1 MAEKKIVLIT
11 GVSSGIGQATAQ
23 LLAQQGF
30 TVFGTSRNP
39 SSIETMSGVEVLPLD
54 VRLDESVNGCVDTVV
69 KRTGRLDILVNN
81 AGYSLVGP
89 IEEASLEEAK
99 AQFETNFFGV
109 VRMVKKVLPIMR
121 KQASGQIINI
131 SSGVGLASLPFVGL
145 YSASKFALEGY
156 TEALRHE
163 VKPIQIRV
171 SLVEP
176 GFIET
181 QLYNN
186 EQLAGNSISDYDPWR
201 QRASEAVRRHRE
213 KSLDPARVAEGIL
226 RIIESKSPMLRNIVS
241 KEIARTF
248 LMRRFLPESL
258 FEKGARRYLNLDVKE

>member
-23 LLAQQGF
+23 LLAQEGF

-39 SSIETMSGVEVLPLD
+39 SSIEKMAGVEVLPLD

-69 KRTGRLDILVNN
+69 RRTERLDILVNN

-89 IEEASLEEAK
+89 IEEALLEEAK

-121 KQASGQIINI
+121 KQARGQIINI
-131 SSGVGLASLPFVGL
+131 SSGAGLTPLPFVGF

-163 VKPIQIRV
+163 VKPFHIRV

-176 GFIET
+176 GYVKSRLR
-181 QLYNN
+181 QNQ
-186 EQLAGNSISDYDPWR
+186 QLAAGRISDYDPWR
-201 QRASEAVRRHRE
+201 KWVSGLRPKWEERLPE
-213 KSLDPARVAEGIL
+213 PTLVAERVLCIL
-226 RIIESKSPMLRNIVS
+226 GSKSPRLHYRVGKEAAQAFWLR
-241 KEIARTF
+241 R
-248 LMRRFLPESL
+248 LLPESL
-258 FEKGARRYLNLDVKE
+258 FERGTRHILHLDVKK